1 MTIAYDLK
9 IGASVLTADGEV
21 GRLRCIVVDPESD
34 VVTHLVVERS
44 LVRLLGGVR
53 EAAEQIARSVPGVA
67 LVINA
72 LDVRP
77 LDLDIE
83 PLVPVWLDLPR

>member
-34 VVTHLVVERS
+34 VVTHLVVERATPDGIFLHLTS
-44 LVRLLGGVR
+44 QEV
-53 EAAEQIARSVPGVA
+53 AR
-67 LVINA
+67 
-72 LDVRP
+72 
-77 LDLDIE
+77 
-83 PLVPVWLDLPR
+83 